1 MNMKQLCA
9 KEALKYIK
17 DGMCVGLGGGSTVGF
32 LAEYLAKEGKR
43 VTVVTPSD
51 DTAELCKNL
60 GLMVISLGMTDHID
74 IAFDGGDELDRNL
87 NALKANGAIH
97 TREKII
103 ASMAEKYVLLIDESK
118 LYETLSLKDSVTLE
132 VVPQSRN
139 YVQAQVE
146 KLGGKAV
153 MRKSGA
159 KAGFVISDN
168 GNYIMDTDFSDVAAF
183 AGKPEELHQKLKQ
196 LTVVVETALFIDVVA
211 FALCVCGDEVKVIE
225 KQ

>member
-17 DGMCVGLGGGSTVGF
+17 DGMCIGLGGGSTIGY
-32 LAEYLAKEGKR
+32 LAEYLAKEERKI
-43 VTVVTPSD
+43 TVVTPSD

-60 GLMVISLGMTDHID
+60 GLMVLSLEMTAHIN
-74 IAFDGGDELDRNL
+74 IAFDGCDELDKEL

-97 TREKII
+97 TKEKII

-118 LYETLSLKDSVTLE
+118 FYDTLPLKDSVTLE
-132 VVPQSRN
+132 VIPQSRN
-139 YVQAQVE
+139 YVQAQIE

-168 GNYIMDTDFSDVAAF
+168 GNYIMDTDFSNVAAF
-183 AGKPEELHQKLKQ
+183 AGKSEELHQKLKQ
-196 LTVVVETALFIDVVA
+196 LTGVVETALFIDVVA
-211 FALCVCGDEVKVIE
+211 FALRVCGDEVKVIE
-225 KQ
+225 K

>member
-9 KEALKYIK
+9 KEALKYIN
-17 DGMCVGLGGGSTVGF
+17 DGMCVGLGGGSTVGY
-32 LAEYLAKEGKR
+32 LAEYLAKEEKKI
-43 VTVVTPSD
+43 TVVTPSD

-60 GLMVISLGMTDHID
+60 GLIVLSLEMTDHID
-74 IAFDGGDELDRNL
+74 IAFDGCDELDKDL

-97 TREKII
+97 TKEKII

-118 LYETLSLKDSVTLE
+118 FYDTLPLKDSVTLE
-132 VVPQSRN
+132 VIPQSKN
-139 YVQAQVE
+139 YVQAQIE

-168 GNYIMDTDFSDVAAF
+168 GNYIMDTDFSNVAAF

-196 LTVVVETALFIDVVA
+196 LTGVVETALFIDVVA
-211 FALCVCGDEVKVIE
+211 FTLCVCGEQVKVIE
-225 KQ
+225 K

>member
-17 DGMCVGLGGGSTVGF
+17 DGMCIGLGGGSTIGY
-32 LAEYLAKEGKR
+32 LAEYLAKEERKI
-43 VTVVTPSD
+43 TVVTPSD

-60 GLMVISLGMTDHID
+60 GLMVLSLEMTAHIN
-74 IAFDGGDELDRNL
+74 IAFDGCDELDKEL

-97 TREKII
+97 TKEKII
-103 ASMAEKYVLLIDESK
+103 ASMA
-118 LYETLSLKDSVTLE
+118 
-132 VVPQSRN
+132 
-139 YVQAQVE
+139 E

-168 GNYIMDTDFSDVAAF
+168 GNYIMDTDFSNVATF
-183 AGKPEELHQKLKQ
+183 AGKPEELHKKLKQ
-196 LTVVVETALFIDVVA
+196 LTGVVETALFIDMVA

-225 KQ
+225 K